1 MSFFK
6 YNLITINGYRRLYN
20 TELRMRPLSVMIGE
34 NGAGKTSLL
43 EVFSLLA
50 DSAKGKLQQSM
61 SRLGGIQELLT
72 IEKSKKISFGLS
84 ILGSDKHPIYYDVS
98 LQPKGNS
105 YEISSEKLYQKDQS
119 FDYIQSTGTSIKY
132 YNSETKRYITPNWAH
147 SYLETSLSQV
157 PKMYEISEIFRTH
170 MASCQYYSANALSLG
185 HDAPIRLPQKM
196 QPVTDPGKN
205 GEYLVSCL
213 YHLRETSPELY
224 EAIEDTLCTAFPGFK
239 KLNFPP
245 VATGTIAM
253 TWTDK
258 NYSIPLYSS
267 QLSEGMLRFL
277 WLVTILY
284 CSESNSITLVDEPEV
299 SLHPQLLCILSDI
312 FREVSRKTH
321 LFIATHSCRLIRFMH
336 PSEVIVID
344 SENGQSQLKWADNLR
359 LDNWLNEYN
368 LDELWTMGR
377 LGGKS

>member
-1 MSFFK
+1 
-6 YNLITINGYRRLYN
+6 
-20 TELRMRPLSVMIGE
+20 
-34 NGAGKTSLL
+34 
-43 EVFSLLA
+43 
-50 DSAKGKLQQSM
+50 
-61 SRLGGIQELLT
+61 
-72 IEKSKKISFGLS
+72 
-84 ILGSDKHPIYYDVS
+84 
-98 LQPKGNS
+98 
-105 YEISSEKLYQKDQS
+105 
-119 FDYIQSTGTSIKY
+119 
-132 YNSETKRYITPNWAH
+132 
-147 SYLETSLSQV
+147 
-157 PKMYEISEIFRTH
+157 
-170 MASCQYYSANALSLG
+170 
-185 HDAPIRLPQKM
+185 
-196 QPVTDPGKN
+196 
-205 GEYLVSCL
+205 
-213 YHLRETSPELY
+213 
-224 EAIEDTLCTAFPGFK
+224 
-239 KLNFPP
+239 
-245 VATGTIAM
+245 M

-359 LDNWLNEYN
+359 LDNWLTEYN

>member
-1 MSFFK
+1 
-6 YNLITINGYRRLYN
+6 
-20 TELRMRPLSVMIGE
+20 MIGE

-50 DSAKGKLQQSM
+50 DSAKGKLQLSM
-61 SRLGGIQELLT
+61 SRLGGIQVLLT

-119 FDYIQSTGTSIKY
+119 FDYIQ
-132 YNSETKRYITPNWAH
+132 
-147 SYLETSLSQV
+147 
-157 PKMYEISEIFRTH
+157 
-170 MASCQYYSANALSLG
+170 
-185 HDAPIRLPQKM
+185 
-196 QPVTDPGKN
+196 
-205 GEYLVSCL
+205 
-213 YHLRETSPELY
+213 
-224 EAIEDTLCTAFPGFK
+224 
-239 KLNFPP
+239 
-245 VATGTIAM
+245 
-253 TWTDK
+253 
-258 NYSIPLYSS
+258 
-267 QLSEGMLRFL
+267 SEGMLRFL

-344 SENGQSQLKWADNLR
+344 SENGQSQLKWADNLS

-368 LDELWTMGR
+368 LDD
-377 LGGKS
+377 